1 MTDGAWVRSS
11 SHARYWTGV
20 SDMTDPRLDR
30 RCGSE
35 PWDDRADDAV
45 QRRLDELERRL
56 TLLED
61 LYVRNLMPPR
71 KD

>member
-1 MTDGAWVRSS
+1 M
-11 SHARYWTGV
+11 
-20 SDMTDPRLDR
+20 
-30 RCGSE
+30 SE
-35 PWDDRADDAV
+35 PWDIRDGDAV

-61 LYVRNLMPPR
+61 LYVRNLMPR

>member
-1 MTDGAWVRSS
+1 M
-11 SHARYWTGV
+11 
-20 SDMTDPRLDR
+20 
-30 RCGSE
+30 SE

-61 LYVRNLMPPR
+61 LYVRNLMPR

>member
-1 MTDGAWVRSS
+1 M
-11 SHARYWTGV
+11 
-20 SDMTDPRLDR
+20 
-30 RCGSE
+30 SE
-35 PWDDRADDAV
+35 PWDTRDGDAV